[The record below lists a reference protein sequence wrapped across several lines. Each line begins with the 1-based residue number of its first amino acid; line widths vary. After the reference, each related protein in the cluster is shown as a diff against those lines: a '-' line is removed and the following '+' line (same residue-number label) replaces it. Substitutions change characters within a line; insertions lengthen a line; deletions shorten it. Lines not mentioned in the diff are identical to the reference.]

1 MGYFGTIINPSA
13 TINAKAAAKIENG
26 AFLAATLTKDGAAV
40 AKAGEA
46 PIGIFIAETE
56 TIEAGEDTTIQVKDM
71 GLGMTGAAVDAG
83 DLLAADANG
92 KLIKATCGAFALA
105 VALETATAADQVISI
120 QISKPGYT
128 AASAGVGG

>member
-13 TINAKAAAKIENG
+13 TITAKASAKIENG
-26 AFLAATLTKDGAAV
+26 AFLAATLTKDGVAV
-40 AKAGEA
+40 SKASET

-56 TIEAGEDTTIQVKDM
+56 TVEVGEDVTVQVKDM
-71 GLGMTGAAVDAG
+71 GMGMTGAAVDAG

-92 KLIKATCGAFALA
+92 KLIKATGGAFAVA

-120 QISKPGYT
+120 QISKPGFA
-128 AASAGVGG
+128 AASGVGG

>member
-13 TINAKAAAKIENG
+13 TITAKAAAKIENG

-71 GLGMTGAAVDAG
+71 GLGMTEMCIRDRFRTGRPH
-83 DLLAADANG
+83 
-92 KLIKATCGAFALA
+92 
-105 VALETATAADQVISI
+105 TAPS
-120 QISKPGYT
+120 G
-128 AASAGVGG
+128 